1 MYDWVL
7 DTPLDGFVQD
17 APQEE
22 IDTAPVVESLT
33 GTTWFTI
40 ELAVSSTTDI
50 VLQIQFFVDVSPIED
65 LEYAALRK
73 ELVIDHRQL

>member
-7 DTPLDGFVQD
+7 DTSLDGFVQD

-22 IDTAPVVESLT
+22 LDTAPVVESLT
-33 GTTWFTI
+33 GTAWFTI
-40 ELAVSSTTDI
+40 KLAVSSTTDT
-50 VLQIQFFVDVSPIED
+50 LLKTQFFIDVSPIED

-73 ELVIDHRQL
+73 ELIIDHRQL